1 MIRKMLLIAEVAIDP
16 SGLGDADLDALAQ
29 ERLDAFRETVRPTQR
44 WGITLYRFD
53 HRRRKSDDS
62 KRDGSECV
70 LELAN
75 GNALRCPAYPAPCS
89 YVRVTNREG
98 QETSYWD
105 RDEWER
111 APEEVMGAILGAAIS
126 DDEPA
131 SDTASRRRAGHRGAG
146 GVVLGFR

>member
-16 SGLGDADLDALAQ
+16 SGLGDADLDTLAQ

-44 WGITLYRFD
+44 WGITLYRAPD
-53 HRRRKSDDS
+53 GRRTSDGPQ
-62 KRDGSECV
+62 RDGNECV
-70 LELAN
+70 IELAN

-98 QETSYWD
+98 RETSYWD

-111 APEEVMGAILGAAIS
+111 APDEVMGAILGAACS
-126 DDEPA
+126 DAGPA
-131 SDTASRRRAGHRGAG
+131 NNTA
-146 GVVLGFR
+146 